1 MKETLSLREALG
13 KALCEIGTLHKKV
26 VILSPDVGKSTKA
39 LEFNKKFPE
48 RYICTGIS
56 EQNTIGL
63 AAGLAYMGW
72 TPIVAGYAMFVG
84 GKAWEP
90 FRNSVCYPG
99 LNVKIIATHGGINVG
114 QDGVTHQCIEDI
126 ALMRAI
132 PGLVVLAA
140 SSPEEVLPLLQ
151 LALSVKTPVYI
162 RLEREASPNLTKI
175 RESYHIGGS
184 MRLNDG
190 SDATIIAIGGMV
202 RKALEAA
209 AILEKDNINISVINM
224 YSLKPLDTPAII
236 RAAKETGCIIT
247 AEDHNCHG
255 GLGSAVAE
263 ILVLTNNVPM
273 EMVAIKD
280 TFAESGDP
288 QDLFR
293 KYHLTTA
300 DILSAVKKC
309 LKRSGSNKRFTQ

>member
-1 MKETLSLREALG
+1 MKETLSLREELG
-13 KALCEIGTLHKKV
+13 KALCEIGSLDENV

-39 LEFNKKFPE
+39 LEFNKKYPE

-99 LNVKIIATHGGINVG
+99 LNVKIVATHGGINVG

-132 PGLVVLAA
+132 PGLTILAA
-140 SSPEEVLPLLQ
+140 SSPEEVLPLLK
-151 LALSVKTPVYI
+151 LSLSVKTPVYI
-162 RLEREASPNLTKI
+162 RLEREASHDFSKKRSTY
-175 RESYHIGGS
+175 RIGGS
-184 MRLNDG
+184 TRLKAG
-190 SDATIIAIGGMV
+190 SDATIFAIGGMV
-202 RKALEAA
+202 RKAQEAA
-209 AILEKDNINISVINM
+209 AIMEEEKISVAVVNI
-224 YSLKPLDTPAII
+224 YSIKPIDKFAII
-236 RAAKETGCIIT
+236 KAANNTRCVVT
-247 AEDHNCHG
+247 AEDHNCLG

-263 ILVLTNNVPM
+263 VLVQTKSIPL
-273 EMVAIKD
+273 EMVAVKD
-280 TFAESGDP
+280 TFAESGNP
-288 QDLFR
+288 QDLFK
-293 KYHLTTA
+293 KYHLTTK
-300 DILSAVKKC
+300 DIVAAVRKG
-309 LKRSGSNKRFTQ
+309 LKRAA